1 MGWKTIL
8 GAILTGFGV
17 AAAGGFTVESITA
30 GLGIVLGGCG
40 VRHAISKVTTK

>member
-8 GAILTGFGV
+8 GAILSGIGV

-30 GLGIVLGGCG
+30 GIGIILGGFG
-40 VRHAISKVTTK
+40 VRHAIAKVTAK

>member
-8 GAILTGFGV
+8 GAILTGLGV

-30 GLGIVLGGCG
+30 GIGIVLGGFG
-40 VRHAISKVTTK
+40 VRHAIAKVSK